1 MEEVFTEVK
10 TIISGPP
17 DPVKK
22 PKFSRKHIAVFVC
35 AAIAACTIP
44 VAAVVLPARG
54 DVIASPDLMTD
65 SMVNAPP
72 AMLDDPGGYGESASS
87 QTIEPDTPP
96 AGSLDLRVQR
106 SGQPLYDDGLFD
118 SGDAEDA
125 TQNSMVADGE
135 ESDPNA
141 AAQAVNDIESNMIP
155 SGHRAPDDSS
165 GSGQDIKDQ
174 AAAELAAAR
183 QELEEARLALAAERK
198 AREEAEKAALLNAQN
213 AAPSEPVA
221 TTQPDETQASD
232 PPDWLVSDDAALDPD
247 EPPDWLFT
255 ALDKAA
261 WRNPY
266 DGGPLCQLNYAQIPC
281 PLDNADTRLY
291 VELGAPL
298 STLTQGDLLE
308 FVKKAIRDCDAS
320 WATIIGSDNMG
331 LQFVHCN
338 TDIAMC
344 GPLDEYGQVTDAL
357 YAIVLTEFGY
367 ELVDVKG

>member
-221 TTQPDETQASD
+221 TTQPE
-232 PPDWLVSDDAALDPD
+232 
-247 EPPDWLFT
+247 
-255 ALDKAA
+255 
-261 WRNPY
+261 
-266 DGGPLCQLNYAQIPC
+266 
-281 PLDNADTRLY
+281 
-291 VELGAPL
+291 
-298 STLTQGDLLE
+298 
-308 FVKKAIRDCDAS
+308 
-320 WATIIGSDNMG
+320 IGRAH
-331 LQFVHCN
+331 V
-338 TDIAMC
+338 
-344 GPLDEYGQVTDAL
+344 
-357 YAIVLTEFGY
+357 
-367 ELVDVKG
+367 